1 MYRLTENTAKMK
13 GETLNQVV
21 QVGLADNWVV
31 KHVAHWAGT
40 V

>member
-21 QVGLADNWVV
+21 QVGLADN
-31 KHVAHWAGT
+31 
-40 V
+40 